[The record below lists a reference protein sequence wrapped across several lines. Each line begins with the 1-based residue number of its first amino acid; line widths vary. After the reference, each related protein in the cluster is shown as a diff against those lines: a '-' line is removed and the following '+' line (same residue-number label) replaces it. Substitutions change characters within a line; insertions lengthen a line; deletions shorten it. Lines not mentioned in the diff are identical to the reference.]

1 MADLPTGID
10 QASTDRAEIN
20 AIGEHHGGEDETVE
34 IVAIRSDI
42 EHTRHDI
49 EETLEAIKEKLNPQ
63 VVLEQAKEHA
73 RDVAVDALDAAR
85 DNVKESISATVE
97 NVKDTVGDAMHNA
110 ADSVSN
116 AVQNVSD
123 TVSNAVQ
130 SAKDKVGDMFG
141 GKDKGEH
148 TVDTAIDAMR
158 GASPPKPAV
167 TVNKRIGGVMSGM
180 SGAGTNALDT
190 VKRNPVPTALIAV
203 GATYL
208 YLKHRDDNKVP
219 SYTTRDYD
227 YTDYEPVFPTSQPI
241 DSLTGDEE
249 IIIIETVSDV
259 DGRGSLT
266 SGSGSSGASVGSSL
280 LNTVS
285 QNPLPIAAA
294 VLGATWLIMR
304 SRDNGGDAS
313 YRRDNYADYLPPD
326 TSGPNI
332 GSRIGDAVDAVK
344 GKAGD
349 VSDTVSGAV
358 GSAKDKVSDAVSG
371 AKDKVTDVVGSAKD
385 KVTDAVG
392 TAKDKVTDVVG
403 STKDKVGDVVD
414 SAKDKVSSA
423 MDTAKDKAGQASSA
437 VSSAMS
443 AAKDKATQVTGQ
455 ARDKASQLGSSAME
469 QTRKAQGAVSDTFH
483 DNPMA
488 YGLVALGIGAAV
500 GLLIPATE
508 PENRFM
514 GQKRDELFNR
524 AQTAASDIAT
534 KVQTV
539 AENTLDVAKT
549 TAAYEAKH
557 AGLTTE

>member
-1 MADLPTGID
+1 MADLPNGID
-10 QASTDRAEIN
+10 QASTDRAGIN
-20 AIGEHHGGEDETVE
+20 ATAGSHGGEDETVE

-73 RDVAVDALDAAR
+73 RDVAVDAIDAAR
-85 DNVKESISATVE
+85 ENVKESVNATVE
-97 NVKDTVGDAMHNA
+97 NVKDTVGGAMHSA
-110 ADSVSN
+110 ADAVGN

-141 GKDKGEH
+141 GKDRGDH
-148 TVDTAIDAMR
+148 TVDTAIDSLR
-158 GASPPKPAV
+158 RTSPSIPA
-167 TVNKRIGGVMSGM
+167 TPANNKIGGVMSGM
-180 SGAGTNALDT
+180 SSAGTTAMDT

-219 SYTTRDYD
+219 TYGTRDYD
-227 YTDYEPVFPTSQPI
+227 YTDYDPMFPTSQPL
-241 DSLTGDEE
+241 DGVTGEEE

-259 DGRGSLT
+259 DGPGNIIGGSRGSST
-266 SGSGSSGASVGSSL
+266 SAGSSL

-294 VLGATWLIMR
+294 VLGAAWLVMR
-304 SRDNGGDAS
+304 SRDNGGIKY
-313 YRRDNYADYLPPD
+313 YRRDDYSDYLPP
-326 TSGPNI
+326 TSTGPNI
-332 GSRIGDAVDAVK
+332 GSKIGDVVDSVK
-344 GKAGD
+344 DKAGH

-358 GSAKDKVSDAVSG
+358 GSAKDKVSDAVG
-371 AKDKVTDVVGSAKD
+371 GAKD

-392 TAKDKVTDVVG
+392 SAKDKVTDVVG

-423 MDTAKDKAGQASSA
+423 MDTAKDKAGQAGSA
-437 VSSAMS
+437 VSNAVS

-455 ARDKASQLGSSAME
+455 ARDKASQLSSSAME
-469 QTRKAQGAVSDTFH
+469 QTRRAQGAVSDTFH
-483 DNPMA
+483 ENPMA

-524 AQTAASDIAT
+524 AQSAASELAT

-549 TAAYEAKH
+549 TVAQEAKTM
-557 AGLTTE
+557 GLTTEE

>member
-1 MADLPTGID
+1 MADLPVGID

-20 AIGEHHGGEDETVE
+20 AITEHHGVEDETVE
-34 IVAIRSDI
+34 IAAMRTDI

-49 EETLEAIKEKLNPQ
+49 EDTLEAIKEKLNPQ

-73 RDVAVDALDAAR
+73 KEVAVDALDHAR
-85 DNVKESISATVE
+85 DSVKESVSATVE
-97 NVKDTVGDAMHNA
+97 NVKDSVGGAMHSA
-110 ADSVSN
+110 ADAVGN

-141 GKDKGEH
+141 GKDKAEH
-148 TVDTAIDAMR
+148 HVDKAIDSMR
-158 GASPPKPAV
+158 RASPSAPAAV
-167 TVNKRIGGVMSGM
+167 RNNKIGGVMSGM
-180 SGAGTNALDT
+180 SDAGTTALDT

-219 SYTTRDYD
+219 TYRTRDYD
-227 YTDYEPVFPTSQPI
+227 YTDYDPMFPTPQPI
-241 DSLTGDEE
+241 DGIPIEEE
-249 IIIIETVSDV
+249 IIIIETSPEPYRI
-259 DGRGSLT
+259 GAQG
-266 SGSGSSGASVGSSL
+266 GNQSSNTSVGSSL

-294 VLGATWLIMR
+294 VLGAAWLVMR
-304 SRDNGGDAS
+304 SRDTGSGPS
-313 YRRDNYADYLPPD
+313 YRRDDYADYLPPD

-332 GSRIGDAVDAVK
+332 GSRIGDVVDSVK
-344 GKAGD
+344 DKAGHLGD
-349 VSDTVSGAV
+349 SVHDAV
-358 GSAKDKVSDAVSG
+358 GSAKDKVSDAVGG
-371 AKDKVTDVVGSAKD
+371 AKG

-392 TAKDKVTDVVG
+392 TAKDKVTDAVG
-403 STKDKVGDVVD
+403 GAKDKVGDVVD

-437 VSSAMS
+437 VSSAVS
-443 AAKDKATQVTGQ
+443 AARDKATQVTGQ
-455 ARDKASQLGSSAME
+455 ARDKASQLGTSAME
-469 QTRKAQGAVSDTFH
+469 QTRKAQGAVSDTYH
-483 DNPMA
+483 DNPLA

-508 PENRFM
+508 PENRIM
-514 GQKRDELFNR
+514 GQKRDELLNR
-524 AQTAASDIAT
+524 AQSAASDLAT

-539 AENTLDVAKT
+539 AENTLDAAKT
-549 TAAYEAKH
+549 TAAQEVKNQ
-557 AGLTTE
+557 GLATAE

>member
-10 QASTDRAEIN
+10 QASTDRAGIN
-20 AIGEHHGGEDETVE
+20 AVAEHHGGEGESVE

-49 EETLEAIKEKLNPQ
+49 EDTLEAIKEKLNPQ

-85 DNVKESISATVE
+85 DNVKESVSATVE
-97 NVKDTVGDAMHNA
+97 NVKDTVGGAMHNA
-110 ADSVSN
+110 ADAVGN

-148 TVDTAIDAMR
+148 TVDTAIDSMR
-158 GASPPKPAV
+158 RTSPPKPAV
-167 TVNKRIGGVMSGM
+167 TVNNKIGGVMSGM

-219 SYTTRDYD
+219 TYTTRDYD
-227 YTDYEPVFPTSQPI
+227 YTDYDPVFPTPQP
-241 DSLTGDEE
+241 SGDMAIEDE
-249 IIIIETVSDV
+249 IIIIETVPDSYTV
-259 DGRGSLT
+259 GSRGVT
-266 SGSGSSGASVGSSL
+266 PSSNLSPASSL

-304 SRDNGGDAS
+304 SRDNGTATS
-313 YRRDNYADYLPPD
+313 YRRDDYADYLPPD

-344 GKAGD
+344 DKAGH
-349 VSDTVSGAV
+349 VGDTVSGAV
-358 GSAKDKVSDAVSG
+358 GSAKDKVSDAVGG

-392 TAKDKVTDVVG
+392 TARDKVTDAVG
-403 STKDKVGDVVD
+403 STKDKVGDAVD

-437 VSSAMS
+437 VSSAVS
-443 AAKDKATQVTGQ
+443 AARDKATQVTGQ
-455 ARDKASQLGSSAME
+455 ARDKASQLSSSALE

-483 DNPMA
+483 DNPLA

-508 PENRFM
+508 PENRIM

-524 AQTAASDIAT
+524 AQSAASDIAT

-539 AENTLDVAKT
+539 AETTLDAAKT
-549 TAAYEAKH
+549 TATQEAKNQ
-557 AGLTTE
+557 GLATE

>member
-10 QASTDRAEIN
+10 QASTDRAGIN
-20 AIGEHHGGEDETVE
+20 AVAEHHGGEDETVE

-85 DNVKESISATVE
+85 DNVKESVSATVE
-97 NVKDTVGDAMHNA
+97 NVKETVGGAMHSA
-110 ADSVSN
+110 ADTVSN

-148 TVDTAIDAMR
+148 TVDTAIDSMR
-158 GASPPKPAV
+158 RTSPPKPAP
-167 TVNKRIGGVMSGM
+167 TINNRIGGVMSGM
-180 SGAGTNALDT
+180 SGAGTTALDT

-219 SYTTRDYD
+219 TYTTRDYD
-227 YTDYEPVFPTSQPI
+227 YTDYDPVFPTPQTS
-241 DSLTGDEE
+241 GDIVIEDE
-249 IIIIETVSDV
+249 IIIIETVPDTYTV
-259 DGRGSLT
+259 GSQGGTPNSVT
-266 SGSGSSGASVGSSL
+266 SAGSSL

-304 SRDNGGDAS
+304 SRDNAS
-313 YRRDNYADYLPPD
+313 VPPYRRNDYADYLPPD

-344 GKAGD
+344 DKAGH
-349 VSDTVSGAV
+349 VGDTVSGAV
-358 GSAKDKVSDAVSG
+358 GSAKDKVSDAVGG
-371 AKDKVTDVVGSAKD
+371 AKDKVTDAVGSAKD

-403 STKDKVGDVVD
+403 GAKDKVGDAVD

-437 VSSAMS
+437 VSSAVS

-455 ARDKASQLGSSAME
+455 ARDKASQLSSTALE

-483 DNPMA
+483 ENPLA

-508 PENRFM
+508 PENRIM

-524 AQTAASDIAT
+524 AQSAASDIAT

-539 AENTLDVAKT
+539 AETTLDAAKT
-549 TAAYEAKH
+549 TATQEAKNQ
-557 AGLTTE
+557 GLATE

>member
-1 MADLPTGID
+1 MADLPVGID

-20 AIGEHHGGEDETVE
+20 AITEHHGGEDETVE
-34 IVAIRSDI
+34 IAAMRTDI

-49 EETLEAIKEKLNPQ
+49 EETLEAIKDKLNPQ

-85 DNVKESISATVE
+85 DNVKESVSATVE
-97 NVKDTVGDAMHNA
+97 NVKETVGGAMHNA
-110 ADSVSN
+110 ADAVGN

-141 GKDKGEH
+141 GKDKAEH
-148 TVDTAIDAMR
+148 HVDKAIDSIR
-158 GASPPKPAV
+158 RASPSAPAPV
-167 TVNKRIGGVMSGM
+167 RNNKIGGVMSGM
-180 SGAGTNALDT
+180 SDAGTTALDT

-219 SYTTRDYD
+219 TYRTRDYD
-227 YTDYEPVFPTSQPI
+227 YTDYDPVFPTSQPI
-241 DSLTGDEE
+241 DGLPIEEE
-249 IIIIETVSDV
+249 IIIIETSPSISS
-259 DGRGSLT
+259 GRGNGEGYP
-266 SGSGSSGASVGSSL
+266 GSGTSAASSL

-294 VLGATWLIMR
+294 VLGAAWLVMR
-304 SRDNGGDAS
+304 SRDNGSGPA
-313 YRRDNYADYLPPD
+313 YRRDDYADYLPPD

-332 GSRIGDAVDAVK
+332 GSRVGDVVSSVKDKASHVGDAVTD
-344 GKAGD
+344 
-349 VSDTVSGAV
+349 AV
-358 GSAKDKVSDAVSG
+358 GSAKDKVSDAVG
-371 AKDKVTDVVGSAKD
+371 GAKD

-403 STKDKVGDVVD
+403 GAKDKVGDVVD

-437 VSSAMS
+437 VSSAVS
-443 AAKDKATQVTGQ
+443 AARDKATQVTGQ
-455 ARDKASQLGSSAME
+455 ARDKASQLGTSAME
-469 QTRKAQGAVSDTFH
+469 QTRKAQGAVSDTYH
-483 DNPMA
+483 DNPLA

-508 PENRFM
+508 PENRIM
-514 GQKRDELFNR
+514 GQKRDELLNR
-524 AQTAASDIAT
+524 AQSAASDLAT

-539 AENTLDVAKT
+539 AENTLDAAKT
-549 TAAYEAKH
+549 TAAQEVKNQ
-557 AGLTTE
+557 GLATTE